1 MDASSR
7 PEALR
12 AAISINSEDDA
23 LLNQDVVMK
32 LRADAANCRR
42 MAKAASDPEAAD
54 ALLQIADDIDVAISV
69 FEGKGFSAVD
79 QDVQQRR

>member
-1 MDASSR
+1 
-7 PEALR
+7 
-12 AAISINSEDDA
+12 
-23 LLNQDVVMK
+23 
-32 LRADAANCRR
+32 

-54 ALLQIADDIDVAISV
+54 ALLQIAYDIDVAISV